1 MRELRMKKKE
11 NSVGYR
17 KNLFYNAT
25 LKEGLQQAVT
35 PKARKTQKKILHQN
49 NQQLSALT
57 GALFSAL
64 ITFLNFK
71 KLCWMS
77 MHDF

>member
-25 LKEGLQQAVT
+25 LKKGLQQAVT
-35 PKARKTQKKILHQN
+35 PKAIKAQEENSPAK
-49 NQQLSALT
+49 
-57 GALFSAL
+57 
-64 ITFLNFK
+64 
-71 KLCWMS
+71 
-77 MHDF
+77 